1 MGAKENSVSLVF
13 KQRASITQE
22 KSKCKKSNQMK
33 IQMEKQQQQ
42 QQQKS
47 ICIWWSIIV
56 FEAQCL
62 SLKAHLPYEN
72 TI

>member
-22 KSKCKKSNQMK
+22 KIKCKKSNQMK

-42 QQQKS
+42 QQKS

-56 FEAQCL
+56 FEVQCL
-62 SLKAHLPYEN
+62 SLKVDLPYEN